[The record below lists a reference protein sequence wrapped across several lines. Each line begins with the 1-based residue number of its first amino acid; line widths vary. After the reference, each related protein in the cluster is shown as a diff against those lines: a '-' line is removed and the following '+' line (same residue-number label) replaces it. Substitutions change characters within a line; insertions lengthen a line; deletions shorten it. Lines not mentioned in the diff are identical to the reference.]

1 MGTKIYAKLVA
12 GQLITTCAPDD
23 DPDTLDLIMADGFKP
38 YDEDAGQPEVGEFQS
53 LCPVYRE
60 TDDAILLYWEIVEDS
75 PEKIK
80 TEIARLT
87 EELTSTDYRVVKS
100 YEYALAGVKSA
111 YDFTSIH
118 AEREEL
124 RAKIRE
130 LELLLLRNSE

>member
-1 MGTKIYAKLVA
+1 MDNKITIYAKLVD

-23 DPDTLDLIMADGFKP
+23 EPELVEMIRADGFKS
-38 YDEDAGQPEVGEFQS
+38 YDGDAEEPDVGEFQS

-60 TDDAILLYWEIVEDS
+60 TDDAILLYWEIVDDS

-100 YEYALAGVKSA
+100 YEYALAGEKMP
-111 YDFTSIH
+111 YDVTALH
-118 AEREEL
+118 ADRQAL
-124 RAKIRE
+124 RDQIGK
-130 LELLLLRNSE
+130 LEAML